1 MFFTKMKILSI
12 PTIARV
18 TVFLFGVAS
27 MYMPATAA
35 VRIKCNQ
42 LGFYPDAPK
51 FAVAVGAIADS
62 FSVVKQS
69 GGETVFTGVLG
80 AARTWS
86 ASGESARLAD
96 FSEFTSPGTYTVTC
110 AGCDDSY
117 PFTVASRVH
126 LGVAR
131 ASIKALWFNRCSYE
145 LTEPFAGVYA
155 RPAGHPDTAV
165 EVHPGAASDSRPAGT
180 KISSPGGW
188 YDAGDYNKYIV
199 NSGIS
204 TYSLFAAYEAFPEF
218 YDTLNLDIPESS
230 NNLPDL
236 LDEALFNFRWML
248 TMQDPNDG
256 GVYHKLTT
264 ANFSEFVMPDEDV
277 ATRYVVAKS
286 TAATLDFAAVSA
298 QAARI
303 FRNFATELPGFADSC
318 LDAALDAW
326 QWARANPSVAYH
338 NANMTNPAVS
348 TGEYGDRNFSDELLW
363 AATELFIAT
372 KQDSFFTVAF
382 PQGTL
387 TGVNRIPG
395 WPNVGTLALY
405 SLYLCGE
412 SFETVSVQQ
421 VREALAAL
429 ADSSTNLLDENAY
442 RISMS
447 DRDFNWG
454 SNSIAGNR
462 GMSLLLGYLAT
473 GEESYREAALDQLD
487 YLLGRNPTGYSW
499 VTGYGSHTPMF
510 IHHRPS
516 AADGIDAPVPGF
528 LAGGPNS
535 WMQDTIASACGYGT
549 YPASLPATAYFDNV
563 CSYASNEIAINWNA
577 PLVFLAGGIE
587 ALYGKDTPDPVVRE
601 RKKKGRSG
609 AALIRLRGRR
619 VSVNVP
625 AGEALVTVA
634 TLRGRVLYRTATA
647 ASGTVGIVPDW
658 PLQTVVVTVQGTGL
672 HAAGQSIRAVLVA
685 GRH

>member
-1 MFFTKMKILSI
+1 MAVVRLRISFI
-12 PTIARV
+12 PTVAKV
-18 TVFLFGVAS
+18 TAFLLGTAFMYISAS
-27 MYMPATAA
+27 AA

-51 FAVAVGAIADS
+51 LAVAVGATADS
-62 FSVVKQS
+62 FSVVKQPD
-69 GGETVFTGVLG
+69 GETVFTGVLG

-96 FSEFTSPGTYTVTC
+96 FSEVTAPGTYLVTC

-131 ASIKALWFNRCSYE
+131 ASIKAFWFNRCSYE

-165 EVHPGAASDSRPAGT
+165 EVHPGAASDARPAGT
-180 KISSPGGW
+180 KLSSPGGW
-188 YDAGDYNKYIV
+188 YDAGDYGKYIV

-204 TYSLFAAYEAFPEF
+204 TWSLFAAYEAFPGF
-218 YDTLNLDIPESS
+218 YDTLNLDFPESA

-248 TMQDPNDG
+248 TMQDPADG

-264 ANFSEFVMPDEDV
+264 ANFSGMVMPEDDK

-286 TAATLDFAAVSA
+286 TAATLDFAAVCA

-303 FRNFATELPGFADSC
+303 FRKFESELPGFSDSC
-318 LDAALDAW
+318 LVAAQLAW
-326 QWARANPSVAYH
+326 EWARENPSVAYH
-338 NANMTNPAVS
+338 NSAMTNPAVS

-372 KQDSFFTVAF
+372 KRDSFFTVAF

-387 TGVNRIPG
+387 SGVNRIPG

-412 SFETVSVQQ
+412 SFETVSAQQ

-429 ADSSTNLLDENAY
+429 ADSSTKLLDENAY

-454 SNSIAGNR
+454 SNSMAGNR
-462 GMSLLLGYLAT
+462 GMSLLFGYLAT

-516 AADGIDAPVPGF
+516 DADGIEAPVPGF
-528 LAGGPNS
+528 LAGGPNP

-549 YPASLPATAYFDNV
+549 YPASLPAVAYFDNV

-587 ALYGKDTPDPVVRE
+587 ALYGKDIADPVIRAY
-601 RKKKGRSG
+601 KKKGHSRDG
-609 AALIRLRGRR
+609 LIRLLRGR

-625 AGEALVTVA
+625 AGEAIVTVA
-634 TLRGRVLYRTATA
+634 TLRGRVLYRTAG
-647 ASGTVGIVPDW
+647 SGAVGIVPDW
-658 PLQTVVVTVQGTGL
+658 PLQTVVVTVQSVES
-672 HAAGQSIRAVLVA
+672 HAADQPMRAVLVA
-685 GRH
+685 GRQ